1 MLSMPRHTRRAL
13 LPAVVAGLVGGLT
26 VLGGLWVR
34 PAGSPVQ
41 AAADPTNASSEAWGR
56 PASGLSFAPAV
67 RRSAPGVVNVFTTQ
81 IITRG
86 YHPFLDD
93 PAFRRFFG
101 TPRAPHQGQQ
111 SNLGSGV
118 VVSAEGHV
126 MTNHHVIR
134 EADEIEVA
142 LADGRTASAAVVGVD
157 RDTDLA
163 VLRIGLPE
171 LPSVAFGDSEQLE
184 VGDLVF
190 AIGNPF
196 GVGQTV
202 TMGIVGALGRQQ
214 LGINNFEDFIQ
225 TDAAIN
231 PGNSGGALIDASGRL
246 VGINTAIYS
255 RTGASHGIG
264 FAVPVHVARKVLD
277 AIVRDGR
284 VIRGWL
290 GIEVQNITPALAES
304 FDLPRMSGVIV
315 AGVYRGTAAF
325 AAGLK
330 PGDVIVEIDGVPT
343 RDAKQALR
351 QIADLQ
357 PGSTTRLLILH
368 GERLDTLSLQVA
380 TRPQQRR

>member
-1 MLSMPRHTRRAL
+1 MPPISRRTRHNL
-13 LPAVVAGLVGGLT
+13 LPAIITGLVAGLT
-26 VLGGLWVR
+26 VLCGLWLR
-34 PAGSPVQ
+34 PAGSPVH
-41 AAADPTNASSEAWGR
+41 AAADPASAATEAWRLQAG
-56 PASGLSFAPAV
+56 SLSFAPAV
-67 RRSAPGVVNVFTTQ
+67 RRSAPGVVNIFTTQ

-93 PAFRRFFG
+93 PVFRRFFG
-101 TPRAPHQGQQ
+101 TPRAPYQGQQ

-118 VVSAEGHV
+118 VVSDQGHV

-142 LADGRTASAAVVGVD
+142 LADGRTATAAVVGVD

-163 VLRIGLPE
+163 VLRIQLPE
-171 LPSVAFGDSEQLE
+171 LPSVAFGDSERLE

-202 TMGIVGALGRQQ
+202 TMGIVGALGRHQ

-264 FAVPVHVARKVLD
+264 FAVPVHVAQKVLE

-284 VIRGWL
+284 VIRGWI

-315 AGVYRGTAAF
+315 AGVYR
-325 AAGLK
+325 
-330 PGDVIVEIDGVPT
+330 
-343 RDAKQALR
+343 
-351 QIADLQ
+351 
-357 PGSTTRLLILH
+357 
-368 GERLDTLSLQVA
+368 LSLIHI
-380 TRPQQRR
+380 

>member
-1 MLSMPRHTRRAL
+1 MHPIARRGRRAL
-13 LPAVVAGLVGGLT
+13 LPAVVAGLVGGLI
-26 VLGGLWVR
+26 VLCGLWLR
-34 PAGSPVQ
+34 PVGTPVH
-41 AAADPTNASSEAWGR
+41 AAADPAAEAWR
-56 PASGLSFAPAV
+56 LQTAGLSFAPAV
-67 RRSAPGVVNVFTTQ
+67 RRSAPGVVNIFTTQ

-93 PAFRRFFG
+93 PLFRRFFG
-101 TPRAPHQGQQ
+101 APRAPYRGQQ

-118 VVSAEGHV
+118 VVSDQGHV
-126 MTNHHVIR
+126 MTNHHVVR

-142 LADGRTASAAVVGVD
+142 LADGRTAGAAVVGVD

-163 VLRIGLPE
+163 VLRIQLPE
-171 LPSVAFGDSEQLE
+171 LPSVAFGDSERLE

-202 TMGIVGALGRQQ
+202 TMGIVGALGRQH

-264 FAVPVHVARKVLD
+264 FAVPVHVAQKVLD

-290 GIEVQNITPALAES
+290 GIEVQDITPALAES

-315 AGVYRGTAAF
+315 AGVYRGTPAF

-343 RDAKQALR
+343 RDANQALR
-351 QIADLQ
+351 QISDLQ
-357 PGSTTRLLILH
+357 PGSTTQLLILR
-368 GERLDTLSLQVA
+368 GERVDTLPLQVA
-380 TRPQQRR
+380 ARPQQRR